1 MIKVLVAIPVYNE
14 SEHLKSLLSRICKE
28 VNKADILVVDDGSS
42 DRSFEIVKESGIP
55 IIRHAHNQGKGAA
68 LLTAFRYAREKQ
80 YQWVL
85 TLDGDGQHDP
95 KFIRSFL
102 QAIKENRVDLIIGNR
117 LDRSGTMPFH
127 RILSN
132 GITSIILSLCAGSNR
147 IHDSQCGYRAIR
159 INCIDNLKLNNKGF
173 QLESELILKFGKA
186 GYRLAE
192 VPISTIYNNEKSAI
206 NPVGDTLKF
215 IQLVIQSFFYQF

>member
-1 MIKVLVAIPVYNE
+1 MSKVLIVIPVYNE
-14 SEHLKSLLSRICKE
+14 SEHLKQLLSRILTE
-28 VNKADILVVDDGSS
+28 VNRADILVVDDGSS
-42 DRSFEIVKESGIP
+42 DRSFEIVRAFDIP
-55 IIRHAHNQGKGAA
+55 VLRHSRNQGKGAA

-80 YQWVL
+80 YPWVL

-95 KFIRSFL
+95 GFIRSFFE
-102 QAIKENRVDLIIGNR
+102 AINEDRADLIIGNR
-117 LDRSGTMPFH
+117 FGRSGKMPFH

-132 GITSIILSLCAGSNR
+132 GITSIILSLCSGLNR

-159 INCIDNLKLNNKGF
+159 TSCIDPQIYNNKGF
-173 QLESELILKFGKA
+173 QFESELILKFGKA
-186 GYRLAE
+186 GFRFAE

-215 IQLVIQSFFYQF
+215 IQLVIQSIFYQF